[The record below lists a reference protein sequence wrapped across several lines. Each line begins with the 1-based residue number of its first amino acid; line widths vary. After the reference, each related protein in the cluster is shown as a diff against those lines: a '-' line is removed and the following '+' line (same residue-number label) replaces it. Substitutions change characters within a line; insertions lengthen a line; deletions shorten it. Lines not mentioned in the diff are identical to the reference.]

1 MRSDQSVWAGPEIL
15 DNYLYFP
22 RQWEPWAVSCTVR
35 ALTSPL
41 FSLPSKVW
49 SEERKTRANVGQRET
64 STPRSFR
71 YGCFDNCKQTQR
83 EILGIL
89 ALSYNHIIATTVL
102 TDRQRSKSVSR
113 YAKILEVLQCVQF
126 YSKIW
131 GKIFRLYGSLA
142 RRFLCIYNIGQAAV
156 LNASS

>member
-1 MRSDQSVWAGPEIL
+1 MSR
-15 DNYLYFP
+15 
-22 RQWEPWAVSCTVR
+22 TVG

-41 FSLPSKVW
+41 FSRPSKVW

-89 ALSYNHIIATTVL
+89 ALSDNHIIAIPLHSL
-102 TDRQRSKSVSR
+102 TDKGVKVLVATQR
-113 YAKILEVLQCVQF
+113 Y
-126 YSKIW
+126 
-131 GKIFRLYGSLA
+131 
-142 RRFLCIYNIGQAAV
+142 
-156 LNASS
+156 

>member
-1 MRSDQSVWAGPEIL
+1 M
-15 DNYLYFP
+15 
-22 RQWEPWAVSCTVR
+22 R
-35 ALTSPL
+35 ALSSVLHCQGPHLSSP
-41 FSLPSKVW
+41 
-49 SEERKTRANVGQRET
+49 EERKTRANVGQRET

-126 YSKIW
+126 YSKI
-131 GKIFRLYGSLA
+131 
-142 RRFLCIYNIGQAAV
+142 
-156 LNASS
+156 